1 MMNYEIFKEV
11 VIEKFKDYLPEKYQN
26 MTLRVEPV
34 NKVNKVLDGITLV
47 AEGEGRSVSP
57 TMYINYMYEHYL
69 ETENL
74 QEVLQ
79 SAAKSMEKAFMEMP
93 EVGNVEFDSAKDNIV
108 FQVINTLQNED
119 KIGRA
124 HV

>member
-79 SAAKSMEKAFMEMP
+79 SAAK
-93 EVGNVEFDSAKDNIV
+93 
-108 FQVINTLQNED
+108 
-119 KIGRA
+119 
-124 HV
+124 